1 MYLKHLSLT
10 NFRNFAR
17 LDLDMPRRVV
27 VLVGSNAQGKTS
39 LLEAV
44 YFMAAFTSFQTHAD
58 RQLVNFIA
66 AREARKQVVVGR
78 LVADF
83 QRGKSDHRLEARL
96 ILEPT
101 GVNGVRLRKEV
112 LLDGVKRSLSDVIGQ
127 FNAVVFVPQMS
138 QILEGGPDE
147 RRRYLNLTLA
157 QTIPSYVRA
166 LSEYN
171 QALSQRN
178 ALLKALNERGTALSR
193 RSARAS
199 AAGTGELV
207 EVVSK
212 GGNSEQLGVWD
223 EALAR
228 LGAQIILWRIQALQE
243 IERLAARVHRD
254 LTRGKEVLRL
264 SYEPA
269 FDPLPQPEG
278 QLGLKMDTPVDRSG
292 LELEEIRAGFVEK
305 LARLRREEI
314 ARGMTTIGPHR
325 DELRFLANGIDLG
338 DYGSRGQIRT
348 ALLALKMAEV
358 NWMKER
364 TGEWPV
370 ILLDEV
376 MAELDLERRADL
388 LAYLEQREQVLFTT
402 TDLNLFTPDF
412 AKQAEIWAV
421 HAGTVNSRSERD
433 TIDE

>member
-17 LDLDMPRRVV
+17 LDLEVPRRVV

-58 RQLVNFIA
+58 RQMVHFDA
-66 AREARKQVVVGR
+66 AREARKQVAVGR
-78 LVADF
+78 LVMDYR
-83 QRGKSDHRLEARL
+83 RGNADHRLEARL
-96 ILEPT
+96 IMEPT

-112 LLDGVKRSLSDVIGQ
+112 LMDGVKRSLGDVIGQ
-127 FNAVVFVPQMS
+127 FNAAVFVPQMS

-157 QTIPSYVRA
+157 QTIPAYVRT
-166 LSEYN
+166 LSDYN

-178 ALLKALNERGTALSR
+178 ALLKALSERGGS
-193 RSARAS
+193 
-199 AAGTGELV
+199 
-207 EVVSK
+207 
-212 GGNSEQLGVWD
+212 SEQLGVWD

-228 LGAQIILWRIQALQE
+228 LGAQIILWRIQAVQE
-243 IERLAARVHRD
+243 IERLAAQVHLE

-278 QLGLKMDTPVDRSG
+278 QLGLNMDTPVDRSRLG
-292 LELEEIRAGFVEK
+292 LDEIRAGFLER

-314 ARGMTTIGPHR
+314 ARGVTTIGPHR
-325 DELRFLANGIDLG
+325 DELRFLVNRTDLG
-338 DYGSRGQIRT
+338 NYGSRGQIRT
-348 ALLALKMAEV
+348 TLLALKMAEV
-358 NWMKER
+358 DWMKER

-376 MAELDLERRADL
+376 MAELDLDRRADL
-388 LAYLEQREQVLFTT
+388 LKYIGQREQVLFTT
-402 TDLNLFTPDF
+402 TDLNLFAPDF
-412 AKQAEIWAV
+412 AKNAEIWGV
-421 HAGTVNSRSERD
+421 HGGNVNLRKGN
-433 TIDE
+433 

>member
-1 MYLKHLSLT
+1 MYIKHLSLT

-17 LDLDMPRRVV
+17 LALDVPRRVI

-44 YFMAAFTSFQTHAD
+44 YFMSAFTSFQTHAD
-58 RQLVNFIA
+58 RQMVNFLA
-66 AREARKQVVVGR
+66 AREARKQVAVGR
-78 LVADF
+78 LVADY

-96 ILEPT
+96 IMEPT

-112 LLDGVKRSLSDVIGQ
+112 LLDGVKKQLSDVIGQ
-127 FNAVVFVPQMS
+127 FNVVIFVPQMS

-147 RRRYLNLTLA
+147 RRRYLNLTLS

-166 LSEYN
+166 ISEYN

-178 ALLKALNERGTALSR
+178 ALLKTLS
-193 RSARAS
+193 
-199 AAGTGELV
+199 EN
-207 EVVSK
+207 

-223 EALAR
+223 EAVAR
-228 LGAQIILWRIQALQE
+228 LGAQIILWRIQAVQE
-243 IERLAARVHRD
+243 IERLATRVHHE

-264 SYEPA
+264 SYQPA

-278 QLGLKMDTPVDRSG
+278 QLGLEMDTPIDRSG
-292 LELEEIRAGFVEK
+292 LELEDIRVGFVDRLE
-305 LARLRREEI
+305 RLRREEI

-325 DELRFLANGIDLG
+325 DELRFLANSIDLG
-338 DYGSRGQIRT
+338 YYGSRGQIRT
-348 ALLALKMAEV
+348 ALLALKLAEV

-388 LAYLEQREQVLFTT
+388 LSYLGGSEQVLFTT
-402 TDLNLFTPDF
+402 TDLNLFGPDF
-412 AKQAEIWAV
+412 AKQAEIWDVHDGAV
-421 HAGTVNSRSERD
+421 NPRVAQASKSGND
-433 TIDE
+433 